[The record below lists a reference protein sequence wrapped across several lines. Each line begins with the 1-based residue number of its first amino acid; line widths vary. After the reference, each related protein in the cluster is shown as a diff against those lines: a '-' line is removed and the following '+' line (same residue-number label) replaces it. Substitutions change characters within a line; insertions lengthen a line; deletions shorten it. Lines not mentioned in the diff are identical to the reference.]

1 MHNRRW
7 NGGKKGV
14 QEVLYSLHPFF
25 YFHLCGSH
33 GETQGSI
40 SLATRLSTV
49 PTMLCVCS
57 IRGSG
62 GQFPF
67 PPFHHS
73 ESPFDYTTTKL
84 LRDVISIQL
93 TNHPVR
99 RGSSRHSNEMPPHDK
114 IVCHSSTLYVDDAV
128 EVNGVFLGDND
139 TLHQRK

>member
-1 MHNRRW
+1 M
-7 NGGKKGV
+7 GV
-14 QEVLYSLHPFF
+14 KRGSRGSLFSSPFSFF

-33 GETQGSI
+33 GETQGS

-73 ESPFDYTTTKL
+73 ESPLDY
-84 LRDVISIQL
+84 
-93 TNHPVR
+93 
-99 RGSSRHSNEMPPHDK
+99 
-114 IVCHSSTLYVDDAV
+114 YY
-128 EVNGVFLGDND
+128 
-139 TLHQRK
+139 